1 MPTVGPGANLTHQLE
16 GPKMAQSQKRKD
28 RRVDTPLL
36 VFLENRRGVTRDMSA
51 SGAFFWTSGTYAPG
65 EPISFVIEL
74 KTAGGRMMWKCRGD
88 VVRTEPRDHMV
99 GVAAR
104 ITESAMEPAKT

>member
-1 MPTVGPGANLTHQLE
+1 MTAKPSEL
-16 GPKMAQSQKRKD
+16 RRD
-28 RRVDTPLL
+28 RRVDTALP
-36 VFLENRRGVTRDMSA
+36 VFLESTTGVTRDMSA

-65 EPISFVIEL
+65 ESISFAVEL

-88 VVRTEPRDHMV
+88 VVRTELRDDTV

-104 ITESAMEPAKT
+104 ITESTMEPA

>member
-1 MPTVGPGANLTHQLE
+1 
-16 GPKMAQSQKRKD
+16 MAKPQKRRD
-28 RRVDTPLL
+28 PRVDTAML
-36 VFLENRRGVTRDMSA
+36 VYLENARGVTRDTSA

-65 EPISFVIEL
+65 DPINFAIEL
-74 KTAGGRMMWKCRGD
+74 KTAGGRMMWKCRAA

-104 ITESAMEPAKT
+104 ITESTMEPV